1 MDKQIIDMKYI
12 KDLNKGLKKSKPALF
27 FALLAYLIAILWI
40 PFRLNERG
48 SFSWFDLGYSLI
60 IAVNGL
66 SLTLTGL
73 GSSIDRL
80 FGKAF
85 IKINSEVIIKKIG
98 AFEKEQRI
106 DWADIKTIDYKPTN
120 FLITRNDN
128 STYKLSMTKLDYSV
142 IQEIKNVINK
152 IGANKNIPMNLN

>member
-1 MDKQIIDMKYI
+1 MV
-12 KDLNKGLKKSKPALF
+12 
-27 FALLAYLIAILWI
+27 
-40 PFRLNERG
+40 
-48 SFSWFDLGYSLI
+48 YSLI

-66 SLTLTGL
+66 SLTLTGI

-106 DWADIKTIDYKPTN
+106 DWSDIKTIDYKPTN

-128 STYKLSMTKLDYSV
+128 STSRLTMSKLEYSV
-142 IQEIKNVINK
+142 IQEIKNVIAK
-152 IGANKNIPMNLN
+152 IGADKKISMNFD

>member
-1 MDKQIIDMKYI
+1 MEYI
-12 KDLNKGLKKSKPALF
+12 KDLNKGLKKSKPALV
-27 FALLAYLIAILWI
+27 FAFLAYLIAILWI
-40 PFRLNERG
+40 PFRFHERG

-106 DWADIKTIDYKPTN
+106 DWSDIKTIDYKPTN

-128 STYKLSMTKLDYSV
+128 STYKLTMTKLEYSV
-142 IQEIKNVINK
+142 IQEIKNVISK
-152 IGANKNIPMNLN
+152 IGADKNISINLN